1 MHTFVKQNKNIKRY
15 NMTAIEF
22 NHQILG
28 YQKNLKGFAYSLVSD
43 RDEALDLVQE
53 TYLKALSYHH
63 KLSDYSN
70 LRVWIMTIM
79 KNIFIN
85 KYRRTVK
92 ARNIM
97 DEKQA
102 IMTDSDKGFDTV
114 DSYYTQ
120 NELNKVVNKLKNE
133 IKEPFVMYV
142 DGFKYAEIAEELGI
156 NIGTVK
162 SRIFTARQRL
172 MEELKDFN

>member
-1 MHTFVKQNKNIKRY
+1 
-15 NMTAIEF
+15 MTAIEF

-43 RDEALDLVQE
+43 RDEALDLLQE

-70 LRVWIMTIM
+70 LKVWIMTIM

-85 KYRRTVK
+85 KYRRAVK
-92 ARNIM
+92 NRNIM
-97 DEKQA
+97 EEKLA
-102 IMTDSDKGFDTV
+102 IMTDRDKGFDTV
-114 DSYYTQ
+114 DSYYSE
-120 NELNKVVNKLKNE
+120 NEINKSVNKLKDE
-133 IKEPFVMYV
+133 IREPFLMFV
-142 DGFKYAEIAEELGI
+142 DGFKYHEIAEELGI

>member
-1 MHTFVKQNKNIKRY
+1 
-15 NMTAIEF
+15 MTAIEF

-28 YQKNLKGFAYSLVSD
+28 YQKNLKGFAYSLVAD

-53 TYLKALSYHH
+53 TYLKAILYHQ

-70 LRVWIMTIM
+70 LKVWIMTIM

-85 KYRRTVK
+85 KYRRSVK
-92 ARNIM
+92 SRDILN
-97 DEKQA
+97 EKQA
-102 IMTDSDKGFDTV
+102 ILTESDKVFDSV
-114 DSYYTQ
+114 ESYYTQ
-120 NELNKVVNKLKNE
+120 NELNKVVDKLKDE
-133 IKEPFVMYV
+133 IKEPFMMYV

-172 MEELKDFN
+172 MEDLKDFN

>member
-1 MHTFVKQNKNIKRY
+1 
-15 NMTAIEF
+15 MTSIEF

-28 YQKNLKGFAYSLVSD
+28 YQKNLKGFAYSLVAD

-53 TYLKALSYHH
+53 TYLKAISYHE

-70 LRVWIMTIM
+70 LKVWIMTIM

-85 KYRRTVK
+85 KYRRSVK
-92 ARNIM
+92 NRNILN
-97 DEKQA
+97 EKQA
-102 IMTDSDKGFDTV
+102 VMTERDKGFDSV

-120 NELNKVVNKLKNE
+120 NELNNVVNQLKNE
-133 IKEPFVMYV
+133 IKEPFMMYV
-142 DGFKYAEIAEELGI
+142 DGFKYAEIAEEMGI

-162 SRIFTARQRL
+162 SRIFAARRRL
-172 MEELKDFN
+172 MEDLRDFN

>member
-1 MHTFVKQNKNIKRY
+1 
-15 NMTAIEF
+15 MTSIEF

-28 YQKNLKGFAYSLVSD
+28 YQKNLKGFAYSLVLD

-53 TYLKALSYHH
+53 TYLKAISYHH

-85 KYRRTVK
+85 KYRRSVK
-92 ARNIM
+92 NRDIM
-97 DEKQA
+97 NEKQA
-102 IMTDSDKGFDTV
+102 ILTDSDKGFESV

-120 NELNKVVNKLKNE
+120 NELNKVVNQLKDE
-133 IKEPFVMYV
+133 IRAPFMMYV

>member
-1 MHTFVKQNKNIKRY
+1 
-15 NMTAIEF
+15 MTAIEF

-53 TYLKALSYHH
+53 TYLKAISYHH
-63 KLSDYSN
+63 KLADYSN

-85 KYRRTVK
+85 KYRREVK
-92 ARNIM
+92 SRNILN
-97 DEKQA
+97 EKQA
-102 IMTDSDKGFDTV
+102 TLTDSDRGIDTV

-133 IKEPFVMYV
+133 IKEPFMLFV
-142 DGFKYAEIAEELGI
+142 DGYKYAEIAEELGI